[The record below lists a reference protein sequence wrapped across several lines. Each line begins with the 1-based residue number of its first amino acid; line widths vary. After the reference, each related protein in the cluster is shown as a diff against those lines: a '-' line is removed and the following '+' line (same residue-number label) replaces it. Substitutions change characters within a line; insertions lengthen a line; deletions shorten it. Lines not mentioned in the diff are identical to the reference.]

1 MRFKTLVLIPL
12 IAVLATMVHNK
23 NVQAV
28 SLPISQS
35 QSSANAPQETEV
47 AIKDYLSQRES
58 IKAASRASTRVPLN
72 NRIINTARK
81 YIGVPYCRGGET
93 SRCFDCSGFTQYIF
107 NKNGISIPRG
117 VNQQLNSMTIISKK
131 SAVPGD
137 MVFFLNKNGYA
148 YHVGI
153 YVGNNKILHSPKP
166 GRRVKTESIWSSHIV
181 FAR

>member
-23 NVQAV
+23 NVPDVV

-35 QSSANAPQETEV
+35 QSSANAPQKVEIE
-47 AIKDYLSQRES
+47 DYLTQRNAVNS
-58 IKAASRASTRVPLN
+58 ASRSSMRVPIN
-72 NRIINTARK
+72 NRIVNTAKK
-81 YIGVPYCRGGET
+81 YIGTPYCRGGET
-93 SRCFDCSGFTQYIF
+93 SRCFDCSGFIQYIL
-107 NKNGISIPRG
+107 NKNGVNIPRG
-117 VNQQLNSMTIISKK
+117 VDQQLNSMTVISKK

-137 MVFFLNKNGYA
+137 MVFFLNKKGKA

-153 YVGNNKILHSPKP
+153 YVGDNKIVHSPKP